1 MEVMRIK
8 KYVIFIAGCIL
19 IVIASIGI
27 FLPILPTTPFVIL
40 AAMCFSVS
48 SEKAYR
54 LLAKNRFFGPYIENY
69 KTGNG
74 VTVKAKIKGIM
85 MLWVLLII
93 SAVVMHKLWSSVM
106 LIVIGSVVTIHLLL
120 LKTRSLEK
128 ISDSYSKK

>member
-1 MEVMRIK
+1 MRIK

-27 FLPILPTTPFVIL
+27 FLPILSTTPFVIL